1 MKPIHPD
8 IAGKQFDCF
17 FLHVPEMFDDFC
29 RECNFNPNFLYLY
42 MEEAIATRHE
52 ESTPSTQSEHPP
64 GVRYLETETVGI
76 YYQVLT
82 DIVEIGGLV
91 SAPGR
96 RPNGESYTMFTN
108 FTE

>member
-17 FLHVPEMFDDFC
+17 FLHVPEMFDDLG
-29 RECNFNPNFLYLY
+29 REYNFNPNRLYLE
-42 MEEAIATRHE
+42 MKEAIATRHA
-52 ESTPSTQSEHPP
+52 ESIPSTESEHPP
-64 GVRYLETETVGI
+64 GVRYLETESFGV

-91 SAPGR
+91 SVPGQL
-96 RPNGESYTMFTN
+96 PDGGSFSMFSD
-108 FTE
+108 FTK